1 MYLGMRIV
9 WGQRVMWEMVIRVD
23 FDMSAVPVANQIRI
37 YGDAELAASTAG
49 RLNSNP

>member
-23 FDMSAVPVANQIRI
+23 FDMSAVPQIKSEYMVMQSLQHR
-37 YGDAELAASTAG
+37 LQAA
-49 RLNSNP
+49 